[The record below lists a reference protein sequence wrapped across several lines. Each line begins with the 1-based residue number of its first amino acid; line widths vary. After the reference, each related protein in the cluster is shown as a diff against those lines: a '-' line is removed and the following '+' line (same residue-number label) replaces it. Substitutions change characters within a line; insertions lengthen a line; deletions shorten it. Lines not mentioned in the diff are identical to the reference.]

1 MCGIAGL
8 YRFADSRPVRRED
21 VDAMRD
27 TLMYRGPDAAGT
39 YMSPDGRV
47 GLGSR
52 RLKIIDLSEA
62 GAQPMT
68 SGALH
73 IVYNG
78 EIYNFKELRAEFE
91 KKGHRFASQSDTEV
105 ILAAYEEYGTE
116 CVKRFNGMFAF
127 VIWDD
132 VKKLLFAARD
142 HVGIKPFYYAVQN
155 GSFYF
160 GSEIKAILAHPAFQK
175 RFAKENASY
184 YLTFASL
191 PAPHTL
197 FEDVHKL
204 PAGHTLIIEE
214 GKAPVIAPYWSPLDG
229 EYQKDASEEQ
239 YAEEVLKILTDSI
252 RGQMVSDVPFG
263 CFLSGG
269 IDSSVNAAL
278 MSRALGA
285 PVETFSV
292 AAAGYGEKY
301 DELRYARQVADTLG
315 SHRHELVVGHE
326 ALMRFLPVYANH
338 FDDPNGDPITFLVYY
353 LSELIKKS
361 GVTVAQVGEGADE
374 LFVGY
379 EATLRA
385 TRLYERVWR
394 HAARLPEFLKRLP
407 HMLLKNEYARRF
419 AQGEEPYWG
428 HAIAFTPTDKELLL
442 TPAYRKT
449 LAPGH
454 EYAVLAP
461 FYKEADAHG
470 LDALARM
477 SYVDIKHR
485 IPEFLLQR
493 VDRMAMAHSVEA
505 RVPFLDKRLV
515 ELAFRI
521 PERVKVKD
529 GELKHVLKR
538 AVQGI
543 VPDEI
548 LRRKKQGFGAPFP
561 EWLAKP
567 ETAAPLLKTIENS
580 GLREEGILNGD
591 RVRKLRRP
599 FEIWTVLTLSLW
611 HDRWIRASEGARA
624 SVQE

>member
-8 YRFADSRPVRRED
+8 YRFSDPNGNHPVRRED

-27 TLMYRGPDAAGT
+27 TLRYRGPDAAGT
-39 YMSPDGRV
+39 YVSPDGRV

-52 RLKIIDLSEA
+52 RLKIIDLSER

-73 IVYNG
+73 IIYNG
-78 EIYNFKELRAEFE
+78 EVYNFKEVRAELE

-105 ILAAYEEYGTE
+105 ILTAYEEYGAE

-160 GSEIKAILAHPAFQK
+160 GSEIKAILAHPSFQK

-191 PAPHTL
+191 PAPYTL
-197 FEDVHKL
+197 FEDIWKL
-204 PAGHTLIIEE
+204 PAGHTLTIEE
-214 GKAPVIAPYWSPLDG
+214 GKAPIITPYWSPLDG

-239 YAEEVLKILTDSI
+239 YAEEILKILTDSI

-285 PVETFSV
+285 PVETFSI

-301 DELRYARQVADTLG
+301 DELRYARRVAEALG
-315 SHRHELVVGHE
+315 SHRHELVVGHD
-326 ALMRFLPVYANH
+326 ALMRFLPLYANY

-379 EATLRA
+379 EATLRWLRA
-385 TRLYERVWR
+385 GKLLRLVGRA
-394 HAARLPEFLKRLP
+394 HGAR
-407 HMLLKNEYARRF
+407 N
-419 AQGEEPYWG
+419 EEPYWG
-428 HAIAFTPTDKELLL
+428 HAIAFTPTDKETLL

-449 LAPGH
+449 LVPGH

-521 PERVKVKD
+521 PERVKVKN

-538 AVQGI
+538 AVRGI

-548 LRRKKQGFGAPFP
+548 LHRKKQGFGAPLP

-611 HDRWIRASEGARA
+611 HDQWIQTLEGARA